1 MLNYTGN
8 PLSYRDG
15 MSFAW
20 ENGRILKSIST
31 GDNTVTMK
39 YDSNGIFYLYVKEA
53 KNYENKII

>member
-1 MLNYTGN
+1 MT
-8 PLSYRDG
+8 YRDG